1 MEDIRDPLRA
11 ACDEILARGESP
23 VVVIM
28 DLPGASAIRHN
39 RDAAS
44 LQDFHASVGTAF
56 VAAARGGAW
65 IAVNEER
72 VIGVLPACE
81 RLRLFA
87 LIGKL
92 ERSLPLLAQ
101 SYGCELVPEFDSVEY
116 DERTGLAGLISYVTR
131 PRPREQVA

>member
-11 ACDEILARGESP
+11 ACDEILGRGETP
-23 VVVIM
+23 VVVVM
-28 DLPGASAIRHN
+28 DLPGAGVIRHQ
-39 RDAAS
+39 RDDAS
-44 LQDFHASVGTAF
+44 LRDFHAAVGASF

-65 IAVNEER
+65 LPVSDER

-92 ERSLPLLAQ
+92 ERSLPLVAQ
-101 SYGCELVPEFDSVEY
+101 SYDCELVPEFDSVEY
-116 DERTGLAGLISYVTR
+116 DERTGLAGLVSYVTR